1 MAKPRTTGRPRGG
14 PTKYSPER
22 CDEIIG
28 HMSKGLSATAAAGE
42 MNITRKLLYDW
53 SERHPEFAEAM
64 ELGRIKRQAFLEK
77 QLMSP
82 SAPGMVPAM
91 IFALKNANPKE
102 WRDKQELEHTGKD
115 GGAIQI
121 EDVTRDAHDF
131 AGRMARLA
139 AGTHGGGNGE
149 TLAGS
154 QGGTE
159 LAVAKLVGKA
169 KSTGA

>member
-1 MAKPRTTGRPRGG
+1 MAKRPRVTGNPPG
-14 PTKYSPER
+14 QPTKYNPAR
-22 CDEIIG
+22 CDEIIA
-28 HMSKGLSATAAAGE
+28 HMGKGLSATAAAGE
-42 MNITRKLLYDW
+42 MNITRMTLHNWEK
-53 SERHPEFAEAM
+53 EHPEFAEAM

-115 GGAIQI
+115 GGAIQL
-121 EDVTRDAHDF
+121 ESVRRDADAF
-131 AGRMARLA
+131 AGAMARLA
-139 AGTHGGGNGE
+139 AGAHAGGTIE
-149 TLAGS
+149 ADTGS
-154 QGGTE
+154 QGRTE

-169 KSTGA
+169 